1 MFLLMEKLLNLVALN
16 YLITR
21 KRWVRILFM
30 IKVSDIKKDFPIF
43 ERQINGNKLTYL
55 DSGATSQK
63 PNQVIDVMSD
73 VYKNNNANVHRGT
86 YVLSSETTGKY
97 EDVRTKFQKFINA
110 YDSDE
115 IIFTKGCTEGFN
127 LLSNSIC
134 KNLNQGDEIILSE
147 IEHHANIIPWQMAAE
162 KYNLNIKFIN
172 VDESFNLDI
181 DHLKSLLSSKT
192 KIVSIVGESNIS
204 GMLPDIKEIVTI
216 VKSKSDAL
224 FILDGAQLVPH
235 RSVDVQDLGIDF
247 LCVSG
252 HKMLGPT
259 GIGVVWGRK
268 ELWDSMD
275 PVYGGG
281 DMIEEVYYDKATWAP
296 VPHKFE
302 AGTPP
307 FVEAIGLGAAVDYLT
322 NISMNEVQQHSD
334 SLREYA
340 KNKLENIDG
349 LNIIHSLSKNAGCT
363 FAMSIE
369 GAHATDVSLMLDTY
383 GVAVRAG
390 HHCVQPFHRKLN
402 LDATFRATGY
412 IYNDEEDFD
421 ILANAIEDSMK
432 MLK

>member
-1 MFLLMEKLLNLVALN
+1 
-16 YLITR
+16 
-21 KRWVRILFM
+21 M
-30 IKVSDIKKDFPIF
+30 IKVTDIKKDFPIF

-63 PNQVIDVMSD
+63 PNQVIDKMSD

-86 YVLSSETTGKY
+86 YVLSSETTSKY
-97 EDVRTKFQKFINA
+97 ENVRSKFQKFINA

-127 LLSNSIC
+127 LLSNSLC
-134 KNLNQGDEIILSE
+134 KDFSEGDEIILSE

-162 KYNLNIKFIN
+162 KYKLKIKYIK
-172 VDESFNLDI
+172 VDENYNLDMN
-181 DHLKSLLSSKT
+181 HLEELLSSRT
-192 KIVSIVGESNIS
+192 KIVSIVGESNMS
-204 GMLPDIKEIVTI
+204 GMLPNIKEIVSS
-216 VKSKSDAL
+216 VKLKSDAI

-235 RSVDVQDLGIDF
+235 RVVDVQDLGIDF

-281 DMIEEVYYDKATWAP
+281 DMIEEVHYDKATWAQ

-307 FVEAIGLGAAVDYLT
+307 FVEAIGLGAAVDYLQ
-322 NISMNEVQQHSD
+322 NISMTEVQQHSD
-334 SLREYA
+334 NLREYA

-349 LNIIHSLSKNAGCT
+349 LNIVHSLSKNAGCT
-363 FAMSIE
+363 FSMSVD
-369 GAHATDVSLMLDTY
+369 GAHASDISLMLDTY

-412 IYNDEEDFD
+412 IYNNEEDFD
-421 ILANAIEDSMK
+421 TLANAIEDS
-432 MLK
+432 LKILK

>member
-1 MFLLMEKLLNLVALN
+1 
-16 YLITR
+16 
-21 KRWVRILFM
+21 M

-181 DHLKSLLSSKT
+181 DHLKSLLSTKT

>member
-1 MFLLMEKLLNLVALN
+1 
-16 YLITR
+16 
-21 KRWVRILFM
+21 M

-134 KNLNQGDEIILSE
+134 KNLSQGDEIILSE

-181 DHLKSLLSSKT
+181 DHLKSLFSSKT

-204 GMLPDIKEIVTI
+204 GMLPDIKEIVAI

-268 ELWDSMD
+268 ELWDSLD

>member
-1 MFLLMEKLLNLVALN
+1 
-16 YLITR
+16 
-21 KRWVRILFM
+21 M

-134 KNLNQGDEIILSE
+134 KNLSQGDEIILSE

>member
-1 MFLLMEKLLNLVALN
+1 
-16 YLITR
+16 
-21 KRWVRILFM
+21 M
-30 IKVSDIKKDFPIF
+30 IKVTNIKKDFPIF

-63 PNQVIDVMSD
+63 PNQVIDEMSD

-86 YVLSSETTGKY
+86 YVLSSETTSKY
-97 EDVRTKFQKFINA
+97 ENVRSKFQKFINA

-127 LLSNSIC
+127 LLSNSLC
-134 KNLNQGDEIILSE
+134 KDFSEGDEIILSE

-162 KYNLNIKFIN
+162 KYKLKIKYIK
-172 VDESFNLDI
+172 VDENYNLDMN
-181 DHLKSLLSSKT
+181 HLEELLSSKT
-192 KIVSIVGESNIS
+192 KIVSIVGESNMS
-204 GMLPDIKEIVTI
+204 GMLPNIKEIVSS
-216 VKSKSDAL
+216 VKLKSDAI

-235 RSVDVQDLGIDF
+235 RVVDVQDLGIDF

-281 DMIEEVYYDKATWAP
+281 DMIEEVHYDKATWAQ

-307 FVEAIGLGAAVDYLT
+307 FVEAIGLGAAVDYLQ
-322 NISMNEVQQHSD
+322 NISMTEVQQHSD
-334 SLREYA
+334 NLREYA

-349 LNIIHSLSKNAGCT
+349 LNIVHSLSENAGCT
-363 FAMSIE
+363 FSMSVD
-369 GAHATDVSLMLDTY
+369 GAHATDISLMLDTY

-412 IYNDEEDFD
+412 IYNNEEDFD
-421 ILANAIEDSMK
+421 TLANAIEDS
-432 MLK
+432 LKILK

>member
-1 MFLLMEKLLNLVALN
+1 
-16 YLITR
+16 
-21 KRWVRILFM
+21 M

-162 KYNLNIKFIN
+162 KYNLSIKFIN

-204 GMLPDIKEIVTI
+204 GMLPDIKEIVAI

-363 FAMSIE
+363 FAMSID